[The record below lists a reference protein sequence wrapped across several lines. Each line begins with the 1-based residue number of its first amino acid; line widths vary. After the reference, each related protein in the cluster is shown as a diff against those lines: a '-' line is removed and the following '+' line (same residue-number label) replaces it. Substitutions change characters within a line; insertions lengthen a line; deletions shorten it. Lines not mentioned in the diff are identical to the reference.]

1 MSAGAAGAG
10 ARSKGAQGMGAL
22 TRALIPYPVSD
33 EAGAG
38 SNTNSGEH
46 TPRLHGAA
54 LQEGPRASRGTEQPK
69 GWRAAFHPPSLS
81 PAGECQGA
89 LNTVPRTLLLG
100 ASSSPH
106 ALLPGLDPGVWSLFV
121 SRLAPRLLSR
131 RSAQEEATRRE
142 VLRDAGGWAALGRA
156 FVTNWVSGSLR
167 GAPCRHGR
175 REQAPT

>member
-1 MSAGAAGAG
+1 M
-10 ARSKGAQGMGAL
+10 
-22 TRALIPYPVSD
+22 V
-33 EAGAG
+33 
-38 SNTNSGEH
+38 SGEQS
-46 TPRLHGAA
+46 PGRKAPSRKKVPLASRMRGQSVGMEA
-54 LQEGPRASRGTEQPK
+54 LQPV
-69 GWRAAFHPPSLS
+69 PSF

-167 GAPCRHGR
+167 GAPCRHER